1 MMASFI
7 SLISLTMAWFKL
19 KDEIYVLFLLK
30 LEEVLVHDQEA
41 VVVAVE
47 GFLSQDL
54 ELISTKKE
62 TERKEVVE

>member
-1 MMASFI
+1 
-7 SLISLTMAWFKL
+7 MAWFKL